1 MTRSFGDEV
10 AGNVGVIAEPE
21 VTELELTEN
30 DKFVIMASDG
40 IWEFISSQEV
50 LLILINI

>member
-21 VTELELTEN
+21 VTEFPLSEN
-30 DKFVIMASDG
+30 DKFLIMATDG
-40 IWEFISSQEV
+40 VWEFMTSQEV
-50 LLILINI
+50 FILN